1 MSLNIV
7 VFAKKKYNNHKY
19 LGFIPKLH
27 SEETMTI
34 ELDILQSLGIAI
46 IALIL
51 GNLLKDRI
59 SFLRTF
65 FIPSPV
71 IGGLIISIIV
81 LILQE
86 SGICT
91 LTFDKVIQDFFMNIF
106 FTAIGLSASFGML
119 KKSGTLGIKLAIA
132 IIILLPLQNIIG
144 VTLAKILGI
153 NPLHGIAMGSTSMTG
168 GIGSAISFGKIMEEM
183 GAESNI
189 SIGVAAA
196 TFGLLAGSLVGGPTA
211 RRLIAKNNLIS
222 QGSLSS
228 KKISDIKNITNQ
240 KTLTRAIIIIGL
252 AAFLGTF
259 INKILAMTGLNFP
272 YYVGCQFGGLIV
284 RNIYDSL
291 KKPLDMDNIDLVGNI
306 SLSLFLSLALINLN
320 ISAIL
325 TLAGPMLIIL
335 IAQAIFIA
343 IYTSLVT
350 FNLLGRNYDAAVM
363 VAGHCGVGLG
373 QTPNAMAN
381 MEAIIEEK
389 GAADVAM
396 FIFPIV
402 LAIAVNLTNPIVI
415 TFFINHFA

>member
-1 MSLNIV
+1 
-7 VFAKKKYNNHKY
+7 
-19 LGFIPKLH
+19 
-27 SEETMTI
+27 MTI
-34 ELDILQSLGIAI
+34 ELDILQSLGLAI
-46 IALIL
+46 FALIL
-51 GNLLKDRI
+51 GNFLKDRFN
-59 SFLRTF
+59 FLRTF

-71 IGGLIISIIV
+71 IGGLIISILV
-81 LILQE
+81 LILE
-86 SGICT
+86 KSGIAK
-91 LTFDKVIQDFFMNIF
+91 LEFDKVLQDFFMNIF
-106 FTAIGLSASFGML
+106 FTAIGLSASFAML
-119 KKSGTLGIKLAIA
+119 KKSGSLGIKLALA

-144 VTLAKILGI
+144 VALAKALGI

-168 GIGSAISFGKIMEEM
+168 GIGSAISFGKIMEKM

-189 SIGVAAA
+189 TIGVAAA

-211 RRLIAKNNLIS
+211 RRLISKNKLVTR
-222 QGSLSS
+222 GSLS
-228 KKISDIKNITNQ
+228 KANKFDIKTLTNQ
-240 KTLTRAIIIIGL
+240 KTLTKAIIIIGL
-252 AAFLGTF
+252 SAFLGTF
-259 INKILAMTGLNFP
+259 INKILARTGLNFP

-325 TLAGPMLIIL
+325 GLAGPMLVIL
-335 IAQAIFIA
+335 IAQAVFIA

-350 FNLLGRNYDAAVM
+350 FNILGRDYDAAVM

-373 QTPNAMAN
+373 QTPNAMSN

-389 GAADVAM
+389 GPADVAM

>member
-1 MSLNIV
+1 
-7 VFAKKKYNNHKY
+7 
-19 LGFIPKLH
+19 
-27 SEETMTI
+27 MTI
-34 ELDILQSLGIAI
+34 ELDILQSLGLAI
-46 IALIL
+46 FALIL
-51 GNLLKDRI
+51 GNFLKDRF

-71 IGGLIISIIV
+71 IGGLIISILV
-81 LILQE
+81 LILE
-86 SGICT
+86 KSGIAK
-91 LTFDKVIQDFFMNIF
+91 LAFDKILQDFFMNIF
-106 FTAIGLSASFGML
+106 FTAIGLSASFTML
-119 KKSGTLGIKLAIA
+119 KKSGSLGIKLALA

-144 VTLAKILGI
+144 VGLAKVLRI

-189 SIGVAAA
+189 TIGVAAA

-211 RRLIAKNNLIS
+211 RRLISKNKLVTK
-222 QGSLSS
+222 GSLS
-228 KKISDIKNITNQ
+228 KENNFDIKNLTNQ
-240 KTLTRAIIIIGL
+240 KTLTKAIIIIGL

-259 INKILAMTGLNFP
+259 INKILAKTGVNFP

-325 TLAGPMLIIL
+325 GLAGPMLIIL

-343 IYTSLVT
+343 LYTSLVT
-350 FNLLGRNYDAAVM
+350 FNILGRDYDAAVM

-389 GAADVAM
+389 GPADLAM

-402 LAIAVNLTNPIVI
+402 LAIAVNFTNPIVI

>member
-1 MSLNIV
+1 MI
-7 VFAKKKYNNHKY
+7 
-19 LGFIPKLH
+19 
-27 SEETMTI
+27 I
-34 ELDILQSLGIAI
+34 ELDILQSLGLAI
-46 IALIL
+46 FALIL
-51 GNLLKDRI
+51 GNFLKDRF

-71 IGGLIISIIV
+71 IGGLIISILV
-81 LILQE
+81 LILE
-86 SGICT
+86 KSGIAK
-91 LTFDKVIQDFFMNIF
+91 LEFDKILQDFFMNIF
-106 FTAIGLSASFGML
+106 FTAIGLSASFAML
-119 KKSGTLGIKLAIA
+119 KKSGSLGIKLAIA

-144 VTLAKILGI
+144 VSLAKVLRI

-189 SIGVAAA
+189 TIGVAAA

-211 RRLIAKNNLIS
+211 RRLISKNKLVTK
-222 QGSLSS
+222 GSLS
-228 KKISDIKNITNQ
+228 KENNFDIKSLTNQ
-240 KTLTRAIIIIGL
+240 KTLTKAIIIIGL

-259 INKILAMTGLNFP
+259 INKILAKTGVNFP

-306 SLSLFLSLALINLN
+306 SLALINLN

-325 TLAGPMLIIL
+325 GLAGPMLIIL

-343 IYTSLVT
+343 LYTSLVT
-350 FNLLGRNYDAAVM
+350 FNILGRDYDAAVM

-389 GAADVAM
+389 GPADLAM

-402 LAIAVNLTNPIVI
+402 LAIAVNFTNPIVI

>member
-1 MSLNIV
+1 
-7 VFAKKKYNNHKY
+7 
-19 LGFIPKLH
+19 
-27 SEETMTI
+27 MTLQ
-34 ELDILQSLGIAI
+34 LDILESLGIAI

-51 GNLLKDRI
+51 GSSLKDKI
-59 SFLRTF
+59 SFLKTF

-71 IGGLIISIIV
+71 VGGLIVSIFV
-81 LILQE
+81 LILKQTKIATIE
-86 SGICT
+86 
-91 LTFDKVIQDFFMNIF
+91 FDKVLQDFFMNIF
-106 FTAIGLSASFGML
+106 FTAIGLSASFAML
-119 KKSGTLGIKLAIA
+119 KKSGFLGIKLALA
-132 IIILLPLQNIIG
+132 IIILLPLQNLIG
-144 VTLAKILGI
+144 VGLAKIFGI

-168 GIGSAISFGKIMEEM
+168 GIGSAISFGKIMESM

-211 RRLIAKNNLIS
+211 RRLIAKNSLLS
-222 QGSLSS
+222 RGSLSKGS
-228 KKISDIKNITNQ
+228 FADIKSLTNQ
-240 KTLTRAIIIIGL
+240 KTLTKAIVIIGL
-252 AAFLGTF
+252 SAFLGTF
-259 INKILAMTGLNFP
+259 INKILAKTGLNFP

-284 RNIYDSL
+284 RNIYDYF

-325 TLAGPMLIIL
+325 GLAGPMLVIL
-335 IAQAIFIA
+335 LCQGIFIA

-350 FNLLGRNYDAAVM
+350 FNLLGRDYDAAVM

-389 GAADVAM
+389 GPADVAM

-402 LAIAVNLTNPIVI
+402 LAIAVNFTNPIVI

>member
-1 MSLNIV
+1 
-7 VFAKKKYNNHKY
+7 
-19 LGFIPKLH
+19 
-27 SEETMTI
+27 MTI
-34 ELDILQSLGIAI
+34 ELDILQSLGLAI
-46 IALIL
+46 FALIL
-51 GNLLKDRI
+51 GNFLKDKFRI
-59 SFLRTF
+59 LKTF

-71 IGGLIISIIV
+71 IGGLIISILV
-81 LILQE
+81 LILE
-86 SGICT
+86 KSGIAK
-91 LTFDKVIQDFFMNIF
+91 LEFDKILQDFFMNIF
-106 FTAIGLSASFGML
+106 FTAIGLSASFAML
-119 KKSGTLGIKLAIA
+119 KKSGALGIKLALA

-144 VTLAKILGI
+144 VGLTKALGI

-189 SIGVAAA
+189 AIGVAAA
-196 TFGLLAGSLVGGPTA
+196 TFGLMAGSLVGGPTA
-211 RRLIAKNNLIS
+211 RRLISKNKLVTK
-222 QGSLSS
+222 GSLSREN
-228 KKISDIKNITNQ
+228 KIDIKTLTNQ
-240 KTLTRAIIIIGL
+240 KTLTKAIVIIGL
-252 AAFLGTF
+252 SAFLGTF
-259 INKILAMTGLNFP
+259 INKILAKTGLNFP

-325 TLAGPMLIIL
+325 DLAGPMLVIL

-350 FNLLGRNYDAAVM
+350 FNILGRDYDAAVM

-389 GAADVAM
+389 GPADVAM

-402 LAIAVNLTNPIVI
+402 LAISVNLTNPIVI

>member
-1 MSLNIV
+1 MNI
-7 VFAKKKYNNHKY
+7 K
-19 LGFIPKLH
+19 
-27 SEETMTI
+27 
-34 ELDILQSLGIAI
+34 LDILQSLGLAI

-51 GNLLKDRI
+51 GMGLKKKF

-65 FIPSPV
+65 FIPAPV
-71 IGGLIISIIV
+71 IGGLLISLV
-81 LILQE
+81 VFILGQAGLAYFE
-86 SGICT
+86 
-91 LTFDKVIQDFFMNIF
+91 FDKILQDFFMNIF
-106 FTAIGLSASFGML
+106 FTAIGLSASFAML
-119 KKSGTLGIKLAIA
+119 KKSGSLGIRLAIA

-144 VTLAKILGI
+144 VALAKVLAI

-168 GIGSAISFGKIMEEM
+168 GIGSAISFGKIMEDL
-183 GAESNI
+183 GASGST

-211 RRLIAKNNLIS
+211 KKLINKYTLKTKGS
-222 QGSLSS
+222 QSGLDN
-228 KKISDIKNITNQ
+228 KKISALINQ
-240 KTLTRAIIIIGL
+240 ESLTQAVIIIGL
-252 AAFLGTF
+252 AGLLGTF
-259 INKILAMTGLNFP
+259 INKILALTGLNFP

-291 KKPLDMDNIDLVGNI
+291 KKPINMTNIDTVGNI

-320 ISAIL
+320 LKAIMS
-325 TLAGPMLIIL
+325 LAGPMVIIM
-335 IAQAIFIA
+335 IAQAIFISL
-343 IYTSLVT
+343 YTSLVT
-350 FNLLGRNYDAAVM
+350 FNILGRDYDAAVM

-389 GAADVAM
+389 GPADVAM

-415 TFFINHFA
+415 TFFINTFS

>member
-1 MSLNIV
+1 
-7 VFAKKKYNNHKY
+7 
-19 LGFIPKLH
+19 
-27 SEETMTI
+27 MTLQ
-34 ELDILQSLGIAI
+34 LDILQSLGIAI
-46 IALIL
+46 IALVL
-51 GNLLKDRI
+51 GNLAKNKF
-59 SFLRTF
+59 SFLKTF

-71 IGGLIISIIV
+71 IGGLIISILV
-81 LILQE
+81 LILKE
-86 SGICT
+86 TKIASVE
-91 LTFDKVIQDFFMNIF
+91 FDKILQDFFMNIF
-106 FTAIGLSASFGML
+106 FTAIGLSASFSML
-119 KKSGTLGIKLAIA
+119 KKSGVLGLKLALA
-132 IIILLPLQNIIG
+132 IIILLPLQNLIG
-144 VTLAKILGI
+144 VGLAKIFGI

-168 GIGSAISFGKIMEEM
+168 GIGSAISFGKIMEKM

-189 SIGVAAA
+189 TIGVAAA

-211 RRLIAKNNLIS
+211 RRLITKNNLQS
-222 QGSLSS
+222 KGALSRD
-228 KKISDIKNITNQ
+228 ILADIKAMTNQ
-240 KTLTRAIIIIGL
+240 KTLTKAIIIIGL

-259 INKILAMTGLNFP
+259 INKILTKTGLNFP

-284 RNIYDSL
+284 RNVYDFI
-291 KKPLDMDNIDLVGNI
+291 KKPIDMDNIDLVGNI

-325 TLAGPMLIIL
+325 TLAGPMLVIM

-350 FNLLGRNYDAAVM
+350 FNLLGRDYDAAVM

-389 GAADVAM
+389 GPADVAM

-402 LAIAVNLTNPIVI
+402 LAIAVNFTNPIVI
-415 TFFINHFA
+415 TFFINHFS